1 MLNPAYGWLV
11 GIAAGAAVLAGGG
24 GAWVGYRYGQQ
35 QGEAT
40 VQRLRADQA
49 TARAEAT
56 SRAASRYQSAVEFG
70 EQLARLHLSQLA
82 SLQTASRQRLQ
93 RVSHVSTVYRPT
105 PAVAAV
111 PVVCTIPNG
120 WLRDYN
126 AAFGLSDPV
135 TNTGQLTSQTAAAA
149 SPEAGL
155 LDDLAT
161 SGVSLADLRAHSEDL
176 ASWCQATAA
185 QRDRLLD
192 LLTSQTSEDSHD

>member
-11 GIAAGAAVLAGGG
+11 GIAASSAVLAGCG
-24 GAWVGYRYGQQ
+24 GAYVGYRYGQQ

-56 SRAASRYQSAVEFG
+56 RRAANRYQSAVEFG
-70 EQLARLHLSQLA
+70 EQQARQHLSQL
-82 SLQTASRQRLQ
+82 SRLQSESRQRLQ
-93 RVSHVSTVYRPT
+93 RVSHVSTIYRPT
-105 PAVAAV
+105 PVAAPV
-111 PVVCTIPNG
+111 PVTCTISVG

-126 AAFGLSDPV
+126 AAFSLSGATPD
-135 TNTGQLTSQTAAAA
+135 TGQPASQAVAATS
-149 SPEAGL
+149 PDAGL
-155 LDDLAT
+155 LDELSS

-192 LLTSQTSEDSHD
+192 LLNHPQNP